1 MAVKF
6 KIKRDDTVV
15 VLAGKDKG
23 KTGKVLRVVTETSR
37 VVVQG
42 VNIVKKHVKPSM
54 QRAGGIEAVEAALH
68 ISNVAIA
75 DPDTGKATRVGY
87 RFEGEKKVRF
97 AKKSGKAV

>member
-23 KTGKVLRVVTETSR
+23 KTGKVLRVITETSR

-54 QRAGGIEAVEAALH
+54 QRPGGIEAVEAALH
-68 ISNVAIA
+68 VSNVAIA
-75 DPDTGKATRVGY
+75 DPETGKPTRVGY
-87 RFEGEKKVRF
+87 RFEGDKKVRF